1 MAASIDADGNNVITT
16 SDDEQAASTEDSK
29 VPVGIVV
36 LVVIIILS
44 GFVCALFVWERHS
57 RIQTE
62 QEHVVNGRDT
72 PATTPMVS
80 TSDIAAAP
88 GAARSAPPP
97 PDSGTREQRGV
108 LTINETYAS
117 TLAHPPQGVGNPSY
131 DSAPAAGAK
140 TSGTGSGPYYLEPAK
155 VGADYE
161 YGAAVADGNAA
172 GAAHPHYVEPA
183 KVGADYEYGA
193 AVADGNAAGAAH
205 PHYVEPAKVG
215 ADVSRQEQQ
224 RAATISETSLDAD
237 AFEYEIPNGEQLS
250 AGSASQPDYA
260 EPDYAEPDYVEPA
273 ASDRREAQQQKQK
286 TKIIQIY
293 GNTDELSDEG
303 NEPTPDAAAPA
314 AVADGNVGNT
324 LQLQPDYLE
333 PAIVGADYE
342 YGPAAS
348 VAAYSDADH
357 AGSRRLAVSEEAR
370 STSIGT
376 GSASGAFD
384 SNHHGGID
392 RSRAEKRLRA
402 SGNYRY
408 LTRDSNRK
416 PRGGQE
422 RVIVVSFIGAR
433 DCGHSQVT
441 ADGNGA
447 FYKDGEL
454 LVPTKAAA
462 AAEVPGSAVASGR
475 MALAD
480 AIDLV
485 VSQLAKRLGK
495 PLYAIRDPVK
505 AEAEMVGGGSRVGTG
520 YVNTT
525 WEVMAAGLAE
535 LPSMPRVEAE
545 RKLANAGRDGVF
557 LLRVNHGDSDYDCRC
572 DYRATV
578 SCITRNR
585 FAHYKM
591 ALVEDPLKKGACW
604 ICKGVVLPEVSMIEA
619 ATGLLRDKQV
629 PNPIFLYDSNNVR
642 DEVL

>member
-1 MAASIDADGNNVITT
+1 M
-16 SDDEQAASTEDSK
+16 
-29 VPVGIVV
+29 
-36 LVVIIILS
+36 VVIIISS

-88 GAARSAPPP
+88 GAARSALPP

-108 LTINETYAS
+108 PSINGTYVS
-117 TLAHPPQGVGNPSY
+117 TLAHPPQLQGVGNPSY
-131 DSAPAAGAK
+131 DSAPAGGAK
-140 TSGTGSGPYYLEPAK
+140 TTGTGSGPHYLEPAK

-161 YGAAVADGNAA
+161 YGAVVAG
-172 GAAHPHYVEPA
+172 
-183 KVGADYEYGA
+183 
-193 AVADGNAAGAAH
+193 GNAAGAAH

-237 AFEYEIPNGEQLS
+237 AFEYEIPNGVQLS
-250 AGSASQPDYA
+250 AGSASQ
-260 EPDYAEPDYVEPA
+260 PDYAEPDYVEPA

-286 TKIIQIY
+286 TKIIQTY

-314 AVADGNVGNT
+314 AVADGNVGGT

-376 GSASGAFD
+376 GAASGAFD

-505 AEAEMVGGGSRVGTG
+505 AEAEMVSGGSRVGTG

-629 PNPIFLYDSNNVR
+629 PNPIFLFDSNNVR